1 MKKISLLILWL
12 ILVQAAV
19 VAQDKFFDSNGVRIH
34 YIEQGT
40 GIPIVL
46 VHGRGG
52 NVQGWISSGVM
63 PNLAKDYRV
72 IAMDCRGHGMS
83 GKPHDPKQ
91 YGTEM
96 ALDIV
101 RLLNH
106 LGISKAHIVGYSM
119 GAMITSQLL
128 TMHPDRFLTATLG
141 GAAGRLSWTSRDDER
156 FEKDAAETELL
167 GYSPSQTLRN
177 DPPNAPKAT
186 EEEIKIRSAAA
197 LANPNQDRFAL
208 AAMIRSFR
216 EQVISPAQVAAVKVP
231 TLGIAGSVDPLLLDL
246 QDLNKLR
253 PTLKLV
259 IIDDATH
266 GGVRGAQSRPE
277 FVAAIREFIASHSQ
291 TPLR

>member
-1 MKKISLLILWL
+1 MKKIYLMILWL
-12 ILVQAAV
+12 VLVQAAV
-19 VAQDKFFDSNGVRIH
+19 FAQDKFFDSNGVRIH

-40 GIPIVL
+40 GVPIVL
-46 VHGRGG
+46 VHGLGG
-52 NVQGWISSGVM
+52 TLQTWITSGVM

-101 RLLNH
+101 RLLDH

-119 GAMITSQLL
+119 GANITSQLL
-128 TMHPDRFLTATLG
+128 TMRPERFLTATLG
-141 GAAGRLSWTSRDDER
+141 GGAGRFRWTAIDDER
-156 FEKDAAETELL
+156 NEQNAAETALL
-167 GYSPSQTLRN
+167 GYSPSLTIQLA
-177 DPPNAPKAT
+177 PPNAPKAT

-197 LANPNQDRFAL
+197 LANPNQDRFAI
-208 AAMIRSFR
+208 AALMRSSR
-216 EQVISPAQVAAVKVP
+216 EQVIFPAQVAAVKVP
-231 TLGIAGSVDPLLLDL
+231 TIGIAGSMDPRLVNL
-246 QDLNKLR
+246 QDLKKLR
-253 PTLKLV
+253 PTLKLL
-259 IIDDATH
+259 IIEGATH
-266 GGVRGAQSRPE
+266 TGEGDTRQRPE